1 MHNLPKTSL
10 FLALPVLALLSVA
23 VIPVNAQG
31 SIFGVAN
38 YIPIASK
45 SVADGDI
52 VTVSNGVYKLSST
65 EYDPNIVGVI
75 VENPAVAINLDP
87 DGKTYPLISAGTT
100 EVNVTTTNGVIKKN
114 DKITTSK
121 IPGKGMR
128 ATQSGLVVGDALEGY
143 SEKNPKKVGKIL
155 VNLSA
160 RYAYA
165 QTSAGSKF
173 LDVFNLTAA
182 ASYQQPSVF
191 IKYAISAL
199 VVIVSFTLGVFSF
212 GRIATSGITA
222 LGRNPLASKMIQ
234 LGIFLNV
241 LIALTIIFAGL
252 VMAYF
257 ILRL

>member
-1 MHNLPKTSL
+1 MQNLPIKVIL
-10 FLALPVLALLSVA
+10 LASTVGVLLHSA
-23 VIPVNAQG
+23 VIPVAGQA

-38 YIPIASK
+38 YIPVQNK
-45 SVADGDI
+45 NVTDGDI
-52 VTVSNGVYKLSST
+52 ISVSNGIYKLSAA
-65 EYDPNIVGVI
+65 EYDANIVGVI
-75 VENPAVAINLDP
+75 VDNPAVSINLDP
-87 DGKTYPLISAGTT
+87 DAKTYPLISSGTA
-100 EVNVTTTNGVIKKN
+100 EVNVTTVNGAIKKN

-121 IPGKGMR
+121 IAGKGMR
-128 ATQSGLVVGDALEGY
+128 ATQSGLVLGDALEGY

-155 VNLSA
+155 VNLST

-165 QTSAGSKF
+165 QTTTGAKF
-173 LDVFNLTAA
+173 LDIFNLTAA
-182 ASYQQPSVF
+182 ASYQQPSEF

-199 VVIVSFTLGVFSF
+199 IVIVSFTLGVFSF

-222 LGRNPLASKMIQ
+222 LGRNPLAGRMIQ